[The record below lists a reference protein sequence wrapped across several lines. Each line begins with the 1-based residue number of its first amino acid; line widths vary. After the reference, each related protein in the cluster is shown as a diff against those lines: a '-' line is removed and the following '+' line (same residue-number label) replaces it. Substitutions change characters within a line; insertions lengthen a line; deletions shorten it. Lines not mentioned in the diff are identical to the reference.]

1 MFCYNNIILLVLL
14 VLLFLLI
21 LRYHGKLKNI
31 FGGNLKYKL
40 DLQNIKKLKQ
50 KNSYKNSII
59 RIPNFITN
67 EECKKLINMAKPTLE
82 RSLVVGKDYAF
93 ESSVR
98 TSSNTFLDKN
108 NRLINKINN
117 KLQNLLKIPKENY
130 GSTNSLL

>member
-82 RSLVVGKDYAF
+82 RSLVVGKDY
-93 ESSVR
+93 V
-98 TSSNTFLDKN
+98 SNHLSELVQILF
-108 NRLINKINN
+108 R
-117 KLQNLLKIPKENY
+117 
-130 GSTNSLL
+130 